1 MIEIGKRAKIQ
12 VKWKVSPY
20 EYNEEKRNSLISIV
34 AKKYGIKKD
43 SVKIIPDFYLL
54 AKDGELNVE
63 LLNNIQNPKFHLELF
78 KEYLT
83 INKIE
88 NCDFDFIKKIDS
100 EINGLID
107 YHAYETHRQYTVKWV
122 RWKNFLSYGQ
132 DNFFD
137 FRNVSGLALLNGE
150 PANQS
155 GKTTFAID
163 LLHFLLFGKTDK
175 ADKQEKI
182 FNKWLAEETEVVVE
196 GCISIN
202 GEDYLI
208 KRTLTRP
215 QLKKRTASSKTTQK
229 VEYYHFIN
237 DTDLEEL
244 EDYVENKQE
253 ENSVQ
258 TNKIIKEN
266 IGNEDDFDLIICAT
280 NSNIDELIEKK
291 PTERGKILSRWIG
304 LLPLEE
310 KGLVAAERY
319 KTEIKPYLLSNKYNI
334 ATLTDEIEA
343 FQKNLDGLV
352 KEVGECE
359 KSNEN
364 YTNLINELEENKKIL
379 YQSKQSVKDNIS
391 TIDIT
396 TLNTEIER
404 LKESGLKKKSEIE
417 SLTEQINSIDV
428 GEFNE
433 DEYLGWFNKK
443 LEITNELSELR
454 AEYKHLSNQI
464 NDLKKGE
471 YCPTCGRKL
480 ENVDNTSKIN
490 ELQARMEELVSVGKE
505 KNTNITEIDA
515 ILEKM
520 KIARENFNKKSQL
533 KLSLSACEVQ
543 ISNMR
548 TALRDKLQTRNEIN
562 ENLDAIKRNNDIDIR
577 IRNCEF
583 TLRDYYSRKE
593 DNIRKI
599 ENYKNGID
607 YTSQEIKTRNEIIER
622 LKEEESIIRNWDI
635 YLKMVGKKGISN
647 MVLRKSLPIINAQ
660 LVHLLTDLC
669 DFNVEI
675 EMKENGDVG
684 FYIIKNGVKAD
695 ISSGSGFE
703 KTISALALRFV
714 LGKNSVIPKMGIIV
728 LDELF
733 GRVASEN
740 LDNIKTLLD
749 RVSDDYR
756 TMIIVSHL
764 DTIKDWC
771 STIITVCKDENGVS
785 HLKTRDN
792 K

>member
-1 MIEIGKRAKIQ
+1 MIEIGKKAKIQ
-12 VKWKVSPY
+12 INWKVSPY
-20 EYNEEKRNSLISIV
+20 DYNEEKKRSLNVIA
-34 AKKYGIKKD
+34 AKKYGLKREN
-43 SVKIIPDFYLL
+43 VKIIPKFYMLD
-54 AKDGELNVE
+54 KDCDMNIE
-63 LLNNIQNPKFHLELF
+63 LLKNIQNPTFQLELF
-78 KEYLT
+78 KEYLAV
-83 INKIE
+83 NKIE

-100 EINGLID
+100 EINGMMD
-107 YHAYETHRQYTVKWV
+107 YQTYETHRQYTINWI
-122 RWKNFLSYGQ
+122 RWKNFLSYGN

-137 FRNVSGLALLNGE
+137 FRSVSGLTLLNGE

-182 FNKWLAEETEVVVE
+182 FNKWLDEETEVVVE

-208 KRTLTRP
+208 KRTLSRP
-215 QLKKRTASSKTTQK
+215 QLKKRSANSKTTQK
-229 VEYYHFIN
+229 VEYYRFVN
-237 DTDLEEL
+237 DIDVEEL

-253 ENSVQ
+253 ENSIQ
-258 TNKIIKEN
+258 TNKVIKDN
-266 IGNEDDFDLIICAT
+266 IGCEDDFDLIICAT
-280 NSNIDELIEKK
+280 NSNLDELIEKK

-310 KGLVAAERY
+310 KGAIAAERY

-334 ATLTDEIEA
+334 ATLTEEIEA
-343 FQKNLDGLV
+343 FQKNLDGL
-352 KEVGECE
+352 ERESNECE

-364 YTNLINELEENKKIL
+364 YTKLINELEENKKLL
-379 YQSKQSVKDNIS
+379 YQSKKTIKENIS

-396 TLNTEIER
+396 TLNAEIER
-404 LKESGLKKKSEIE
+404 LKESGIKKKQEIE
-417 SLTEQINSIDV
+417 SLIEQINSIDV

-433 DEYLGWFNKK
+433 DEYVAWFNKK
-443 LEITNELSELR
+443 LEITQELSELR
-454 AEYKHLSNQI
+454 TEYKHISNQI

-480 ENVDNTSKIN
+480 DNVDNTNKIN
-490 ELQARMEELVSVGKE
+490 ELKAKLEEFVSVGKE
-505 KNTNITEIDA
+505 KNTYVAEIDA

-520 KIARENFNKKSQL
+520 KVARENFNKKSQL

-548 TALRDKLQTRNEIN
+548 TELRDKLQTRNEIN
-562 ENLDAIKRNNDIDIR
+562 QNIDAIKLNNDIDIR
-577 IRNCEF
+577 IRNCDI

-607 YTSQEIKTRNEIIER
+607 YDNQEIKTRNEIIEE
-622 LKEEESIIRNWDI
+622 LKKEAFVISNWEI

-660 LVHLLTDLC
+660 LVHLLSDIC
-669 DFNVEI
+669 DFDVEI
-675 EMKENGDVG
+675 DMKENGDVG
-684 FYIIKNGVKAD
+684 FYIIKGGVKSD
-695 ISSGSGFE
+695 INSGSGFE

-714 LGKNSVIPKMGIIV
+714 LGKNSVMPKMGFIV

-740 LDNIKTLLD
+740 FDNMKTLLD
-749 RVSDDYR
+749 RVKDDYR

-764 DTIKDWC
+764 DAIKDWC

-785 HLKTRDN
+785 HLKTSDN

>member
-1 MIEIGKRAKIQ
+1 MIEIGKKAKIQ
-12 VKWKVSPY
+12 INWKVSPY
-20 EYNEEKRNSLISIV
+20 DYNDEKKRSLITIV
-34 AKKYGIKKD
+34 AKKYGLKKEN
-43 SVKIIPDFYLL
+43 VKIIPKFYMLD
-54 AKDGELNVE
+54 KDCNMNIE
-63 LLNNIQNPKFHLELF
+63 LLNNIQNPTFQLELF
-78 KEYLT
+78 KEYLAV
-83 INKIE
+83 NKIE

-100 EINGLID
+100 EINGMMD
-107 YHAYETHRQYTVKWV
+107 YQTYETHRQYTINWI
-122 RWKNFLSYGQ
+122 RWKNFLSYGN

-137 FRNVSGLALLNGE
+137 FRSVSGLTLLNGE

-182 FNKWLAEETEVVVE
+182 FNKWLDEETEAVVE

-215 QLKKRTASSKTTQK
+215 QLKKRTANSKTTQK
-229 VEYYHFIN
+229 VEYYRFVN
-237 DTDLEEL
+237 DIDVEEL
-244 EDYVENKQE
+244 EDYVENQQE
-253 ENSVQ
+253 ENSIQ
-258 TNKIIKEN
+258 TNKVIKDN
-266 IGNEDDFDLIICAT
+266 IGCEDDFSLIICAT
-280 NSNIDELIEKK
+280 NGNLDSLIEKK

-310 KGLVAAERY
+310 KGAIASERY
-319 KTEIKPYLLSNKYNI
+319 KTEVKPYLLSNKYNI
-334 ATLTDEIEA
+334 AALTDEIEA
-343 FQKNLDGLV
+343 FQKNLDGLE
-352 KEVGECE
+352 KESNECA

-364 YTNLINELEENKKIL
+364 YTRLINELEENKKLL
-379 YQSKQSVKDNIS
+379 YQSKQTIKDNLS
-391 TIDIT
+391 AIDIT
-396 TLNTEIER
+396 TLNAEIER
-404 LKESGLKKKSEIE
+404 LKESGIKKKNEIE

-433 DEYLGWFNKK
+433 DEYVAWFNKK
-443 LEITNELSELR
+443 LEITQELSELR
-454 AEYKHLSNQI
+454 TEYKHISTQI

-480 ENVDNTSKIN
+480 DNVDNTNKIN
-490 ELQARMEELVSVGKE
+490 ELKTKLEEFVSVGKE
-505 KNTNITEIDA
+505 KNTHIAEIDA

-520 KIARENFNKKSQL
+520 KVARENFNKKSQL

-548 TALRDKLQTRNEIN
+548 TELRDKLQTRNEIN
-562 ENLDAIKRNNDIDIR
+562 QNIDAIKLNNDIDIR
-577 IRNCEF
+577 IRNCDI

-607 YTSQEIKTRNEIIER
+607 YDNQEIKTRNEIIEE
-622 LKEEESIIRNWDI
+622 LKKEASIISNWEI

-660 LVHLLTDLC
+660 LVHLLSDIC
-669 DFNVEI
+669 DFDVEI
-675 EMKENGDVG
+675 DMKENGEVG
-684 FYIIKNGVKAD
+684 FYIIKNGVKSD
-695 ISSGSGFE
+695 INSGSGFE

-714 LGKNSVIPKMGIIV
+714 LGKNSVMPKMGFIV

-749 RVSDDYR
+749 RVKDDYR

-771 STIITVCKDENGVS
+771 STIITVCKDENGIS